1 MDPRVKKILFTTDLT
16 SNARDVFKHAVFLAE
31 RFGASITMLH
41 VIEDIPPSDK
51 SLLKEELGEEAY
63 NEMEQTKQA
72 TVTNS
77 MIGKQKEA
85 PMIEH
90 VLQKLSEDATQ
101 GTAGGSPVV
110 VDKRLVTIGRIDEEI
125 LYQADANECDLIVM
139 ANHLRSA
146 TPEKP
151 LAGTVAGVVR
161 RGKKQVYLVP
171 VFD

>member
-16 SNARDVFKHAVFLAE
+16 SNARDVFKHAVYLAGS
-31 RFGASITMLH
+31 FGASITMLH

-51 SLLKEELGEEAY
+51 SLLREELGEEAY
-63 NEMEQTKQA
+63 NKMEQAQQA

-90 VLQKLSEDATQ
+90 VLRKLSEDATQ
-101 GTAGGSPVV
+101 GTSPIT
-110 VDKRLVTIGRIDEEI
+110 VDKQLVTIGRIDEEI
-125 LYQADANECDLIVM
+125 CYQADANDCDLIVM

-171 VFD
+171 VID

>member
-16 SNARDVFKHAVFLAE
+16 SSARDVFRHAVYLASS
-31 RFGASITMLH
+31 FGASITMLH
-41 VIEDIPPSDK
+41 VIEDIPPSNK
-51 SLLKEELGEEAY
+51 SLLKEELGEEVY
-63 NEMEQTKQA
+63 NKMEQTQQA
-72 TVTNS
+72 TFTNS

-90 VLQKLSEDATQ
+90 VLYKLSEDAVQ
-101 GTAGGSPVV
+101 GADGLSSVV

-125 LYQADANECDLIVM
+125 CYQAGANDCDLIVM
-139 ANHLRSA
+139 ANRLRSA

-161 RGKKQVYLVP
+161 RSKKQVYLIP
-171 VFD
+171 IIN